1 MSRIWMWAEPRCVV
15 LWGDVVWCEVLTSM
29 VSVVKE
35 ATRASLSGVMC
46 WQAASE
52 LWVDQPAVRHSCW
65 ECVYL

>member
-1 MSRIWMWAEPRCVV
+1 MWAEPRCVV

-46 WQAASE
+46 REEGSFGRSSPS
-52 LWVDQPAVRHSCW
+52 VDSCHTS
-65 ECVYL
+65 LA